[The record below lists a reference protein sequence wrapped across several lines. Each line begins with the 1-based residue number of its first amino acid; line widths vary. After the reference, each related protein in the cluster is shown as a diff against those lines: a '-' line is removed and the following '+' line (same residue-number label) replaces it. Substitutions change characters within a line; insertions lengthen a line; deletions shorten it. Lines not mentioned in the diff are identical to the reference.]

1 MQKTYL
7 LPSQEL
13 ERLQFLENRYF
24 YFFKTKPIKLL
35 KKHTRW
41 RRQAKL
47 LKLSK
52 EDKIRLEW
60 FIYYE
65 TKAKRNASLTCRHF
79 GISAKT
85 FYKWKK
91 IFEGKNLRLL
101 KSRSRAPKSTRQK
114 EITPEQERRII
125 ALRKKHIKWG
135 KMKLAVLY
143 EKEYGEKISSWKIQY
158 TIQRYKLYHRPDRNK
173 KLQQRRKRNQAKKRI
188 TELKKRPFPGFL
200 VALDTIVIYRNGIK
214 RYVLTAID
222 TASKIA
228 FARMY
233 TRKSSRNASDF
244 IKRIFYLLDGSLLNT
259 LHDNGSEFHKEFV
272 GACEQLN
279 ISQYWA
285 RPRTPKDNAVN
296 ERFNRTLQEEFI
308 GLGNFT
314 SDTVRFNQKLTEWL
328 VEYSFVRPH
337 QSLGYL
343 TPWEFYEKT
352 AKVLP
357 MWSSRTGSCILQEF
371 GVKC

>member
-1 MQKTYL
+1 MKSTYL

-13 ERLQFLENRYF
+13 KRLQFIQNRHF

-35 KKHTRW
+35 SKHKRW
-41 RRQAKL
+41 RKQAKI

-52 EDKIRLEW
+52 QARTRLEW

-65 TKAKRNASLTCRHF
+65 GRAKGNASLTCRHF
-79 GISAKT
+79 GISGKT
-85 FYKWKK
+85 FCKWKK
-91 IFEGKNLRLL
+91 IFDGKNLRLL
-101 KSRSRAPKSTRQK
+101 ESRSRAPKNRRKK
-114 EITPEQERRII
+114 EITPEQERRVV

-135 KMKLAVLY
+135 KIKLVVLY
-143 EKEYGEKISSWKIQY
+143 RKQYKEEISSWKIQY
-158 TIQRYKLYHRPDRNK
+158 TIQKHNLYHNPVKNK
-173 KLQQRRKRNQAKKRI
+173 KLQNKRKRNQSKKRI
-188 TELKKRPFPGFL
+188 TELKKKPFPGFL
-200 VALDTIVIYRNGIK
+200 IALDTVVIYCNGAK
-214 RYVLTAID
+214 RYILTAID
-222 TASKIA
+222 TVSKIA

-244 IKRIFYLLDGSLLNT
+244 LKRLFYLLDGSFLNA
-259 LHDNGSEFHKEFV
+259 LHDNGSEFHKEFIR
-272 GACEQLN
+272 ACETLN

-285 RPRTPKDNAVN
+285 RPKTPQDNGVN
-296 ERFNRTLQEEFI
+296 ERFNRTLQEEFV

-314 SDTVRFNQKLTEWL
+314 SDTVRFNQRLTEWL

-337 QSLGYL
+337 QALGYL

-357 MWSSRTGSCILQEF
+357 MWSSRTNI
-371 GVKC
+371 